1 MQTLL
6 HRADTR
12 GHANHGFLDTHHTFS
27 FAGYYD
33 PERMNFGALRVLND
47 DVVKGGGG
55 FGTHPHNNM
64 EIVSIP
70 LVGDLQHRD
79 SMGHGEVIRQGDIQV
94 MSAGTGITHS
104 EFNANADRPVNFL
117 QIWILP
123 KEANVKPRY
132 DQQTF
137 TLGERH
143 NRLQTVVSPDR
154 NGLWLHQDA
163 WFSLGRFDAG
173 QTGEY
178 ALHAPHHG
186 VYTFVISGDVEIG
199 GETLHARDGLGVW
212 AVDTVSFR
220 ASSDAEL
227 LLIEVPMT

>member
-1 MQTLL
+1 MQSIL
-6 HRADTR
+6 HRDKTR

-33 PERMNFGALRVLND
+33 ANRMNFGALRVLND
-47 DVVKGGGG
+47 DIVKGGGG

-70 LVGDLQHRD
+70 LLGDLQHRD
-79 SMGHGEVIRQGDIQV
+79 SMGNGEVIRQGDIQV

-104 EFNANADRPVNFL
+104 EFNPNADRPVNFL
-117 QIWILP
+117 QIWIIP
-123 KEANVKPRY
+123 NEANVKPRY
-132 DQQTF
+132 EQQTF
-137 TLGERH
+137 ALEERH

-173 QTGEY
+173 VEGEY
-178 ALHAPHHG
+178 TLHAPNHG
-186 VYTFVISGDVEIG
+186 VYAFVISGDIEIG
-199 GETLHARDGLGVW
+199 GETLHRRDGLGLW
-212 AVDTVSFR
+212 ETDKVSFR

-227 LLIEVPMT
+227 LLIEIPMA